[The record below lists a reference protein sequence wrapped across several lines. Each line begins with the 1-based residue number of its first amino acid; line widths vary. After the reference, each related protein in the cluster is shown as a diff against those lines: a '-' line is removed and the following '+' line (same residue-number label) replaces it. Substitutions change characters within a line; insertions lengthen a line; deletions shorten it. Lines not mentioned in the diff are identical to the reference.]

1 MAHKTAEFDQMVE
14 RLMEEWHVPG
24 LSIAVVQGDHI
35 DEKVNAIL
43 YICLQAK
50 SLTVT

>member
-1 MAHKTAEFDQMVE
+1 MAHKTVEFDQMVE

-50 SLTVT
+50 PLTVP